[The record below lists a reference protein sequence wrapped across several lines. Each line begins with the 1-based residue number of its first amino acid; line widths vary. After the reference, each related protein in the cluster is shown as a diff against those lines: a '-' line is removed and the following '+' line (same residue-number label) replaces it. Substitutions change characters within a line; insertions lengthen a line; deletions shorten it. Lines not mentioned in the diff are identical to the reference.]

1 MNPEYH
7 WVDNFCLKF
16 VYLDFILFLHFSISV
31 EYLDSGYDEYDV
43 K

>member
-1 MNPEYH
+1 MNPEYY

-16 VYLDFILFLHFSISV
+16 VYLDLILFLYFSISV
-31 EYLDSGYDEYDV
+31 EYLDSCYDEYDV